1 MQARQGLKVGKCMLF
16 FGARYKQEPR
26 RVCGVHVLAFCAGA
40 VHVRCVSQEWL
51 YREEFESYEKEGVLQ
66 MHTAFSREQ
75 ASVCTPGLLPDSCSG
90 DACHEARKIYVQ
102 HRIVEAAAWAE
113 V

>member
-16 FGARYKQEPR
+16 FGARYKQELR
-26 RVCGVHVLAFCAGA
+26 RRRFIYAVALIPEPLMAVVLL
-40 VHVRCVSQEWL
+40 QEWL

-75 ASVCTPGLLPDSCSG
+75 ASDG
-90 DACHEARKIYVQ
+90 
-102 HRIVEAAAWAE
+102 
-113 V
+113 

>member
-16 FGARYKQEPR
+16 FGARYKQELR
-26 RVCGVHVLAFCAGA
+26 RLRFIYAVALIPEPLMAVVLL
-40 VHVRCVSQEWL
+40 QEWL

-75 ASVCTPGLLPDSCSG
+75 ASDG
-90 DACHEARKIYVQ
+90 
-102 HRIVEAAAWAE
+102 
-113 V
+113 